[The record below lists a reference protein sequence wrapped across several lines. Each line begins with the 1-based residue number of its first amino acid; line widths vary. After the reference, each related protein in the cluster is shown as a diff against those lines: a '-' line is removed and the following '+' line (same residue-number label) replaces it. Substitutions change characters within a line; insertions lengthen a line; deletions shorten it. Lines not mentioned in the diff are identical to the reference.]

1 MLTVLLSWYMDTE
14 LFRIPVITSP
24 AIWFQTIVL
33 ALAFALAAHVVVQRN
48 INRTDWLE
56 ALNVKE

>member
-1 MLTVLLSWYMDTE
+1 LMLLLVSMVFT
-14 LFRIPVITSP
+14 LT
-24 AIWFQTIVL
+24 
-33 ALAFALAAHVVVQRN
+33 AHLIVQRN